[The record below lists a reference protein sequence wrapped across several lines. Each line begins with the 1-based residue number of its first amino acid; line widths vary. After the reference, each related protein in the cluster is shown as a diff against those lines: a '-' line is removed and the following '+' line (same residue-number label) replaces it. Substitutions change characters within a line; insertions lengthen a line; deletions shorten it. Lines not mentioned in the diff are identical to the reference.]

1 LIASLEAASPG
12 YGKDIVCILA
22 GNASEDIIKKVEKSL
37 SKVIIRGK
45 RRKRGV
51 ARRALTDA

>member
-1 LIASLEAASPG
+1 MARTLLASWH
-12 YGKDIVCILA
+12 
-22 GNASEDIIKKVEKSL
+22 GNALEDMITKVEKSL

-51 ARRALTDA
+51 ARKVLAAA